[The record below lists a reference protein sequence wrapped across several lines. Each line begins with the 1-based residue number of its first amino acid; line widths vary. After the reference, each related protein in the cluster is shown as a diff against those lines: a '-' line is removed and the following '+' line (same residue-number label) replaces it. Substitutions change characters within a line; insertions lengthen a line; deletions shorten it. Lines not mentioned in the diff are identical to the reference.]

1 MSKLIYLSGKARSG
15 KDEFAKIW
23 CKLNP
28 SFKRMAFAD
37 AIKSKAAEILG
48 VKLEDLSNPETKEK
62 YRAFLIFGGQLV
74 RSVDPLY
81 WVKQVVNDPYFKTG
95 DVIITDVRFPNEI
108 NELDYW
114 ATKFDKEII
123 RIRMVASEEVRLARG
138 ANPEF
143 FNDISETALDNFDPA
158 YFTTFVNDSTLEHLE
173 DCAKFI
179 EKTID
184 W

>member
-1 MSKLIYLSGKARSG
+1 MSKLVYLSGKARSG

-23 CKLNP
+23 CRLNP

-48 VKLEDLSNPETKEK
+48 VKLEDLSNPDTKEK

-81 WVKQVVNDPYFKTG
+81 WVKQVINDPYFKTG

-114 ATKFDKEII
+114 ANKYEKDIMYVKIGAPEKI
-123 RIRMVASEEVRLARG
+123 RIERG

-143 FNDISETALDNFDPA
+143 FDDISETALDDIG
-158 YFTTFVNDSTLEHLE
+158 TVHMNDYTVWNSGTLEELE
-173 DCAKFI
+173 GCVKNI
-179 EKTID
+179 R